1 MTSVKSR
8 INIEIEYPEM
18 RNIHPEDR
26 GHPSAVYE
34 MSIKDKPIVV
44 VLGKPK
50 YNFTDKDVV
59 YFPIYSL
66 ATDDTIEAQVGVFEI
81 LQADSLKIYDD
92 DGDIDIE
99 SLGEAVL
106 YPYMETSYQHLKSD
120 VYQILQKHSSGKEL
134 DKNSGKDLGKELDK
148 NSGKDSND
156 DFDDDATSIRV
167 PREKTMPASKKAA
180 EALESGIFT
189 IVEDIEKPPVLNE
202 ETQEEAD
209 EIQRKYKDKAHNPWI
224 QKFMK
229 NPHYDI
235 HDVESNGDCFF
246 AVIRD
251 AFHQIGYNTTVA
263 KLRAILAE
271 KADESVFRSYRD
283 IYLEILGGI
292 KEMDAEL
299 THIKKTV
306 EKDLKVKAK
315 AAKTAEETKE
325 ITGLA
330 KEYNAKYKKLLAD
343 KRDQEELIQTTVGT
357 GIRDIDT
364 LAKFKE
370 YVQTPGFW
378 ADEWAISALEYE
390 LKIKVMLFS
399 ELSYNDGSIH
409 TVMNCGIRDKRMP
422 ADELFEPKYYIM
434 TTYTGDHYKL
444 ITYKDKRIFAF
455 HEIPYHAKMLIVNKC
470 VEQTSGLYGRI
481 QDFRDL
487 LARKGIEP
495 EPMEGAAEDATE
507 DADALN
513 TDLYD
518 PEIQFNYYKR
528 ASKSEAPGKAS
539 GEKMVKGKEKDYTS
553 LKRVVDWRKKLDDS
567 WIVEPPIEIDGKRWA
582 SVAHFVAGARYKKG
596 YPDFYGLFSLD
607 SGSEIAKDTKMAED
621 ANSKSGKHEGTIIRP
636 AEVKID
642 PDYEGINGRII
653 EERKKALEHKFG
665 DNPELTQL
673 LLMTKDAKLA
683 IHFPKDRLEA
693 DMELM
698 KLRKELAHRN
708 R

>member
-8 INIEIEYPEM
+8 INQEIDYPEM

-50 YNFTDKDVV
+50 YNFIDKNVI
-59 YFPIYSL
+59 YYPIYSL
-66 ATDDTIEAQVGVFEI
+66 STDDTIEAQVGIFEI
-81 LQADSLKIYDD
+81 LQADSLKIFDN

-106 YPYMETSYQHLKSD
+106 YPYMEINYQKLKSD
-120 VYQILQKHSSGKEL
+120 VYRILQKHNI
-134 DKNSGKDLGKELDK
+134 DIDIDKDLGKEPK
-148 NSGKDSND
+148 NPDVELGETVA
-156 DFDDDATSIRV
+156 FDDDATSIRV
-167 PREKTMPASKKAA
+167 PKEKTMPASKKAT

-189 IVEDIEKPPVLNE
+189 IVDDIEKPPILNE

-209 EIQRKYKDKAHNPWI
+209 EIQHKYKDKAHNPWI

-229 NPHYDI
+229 NPHYAI

-283 IYLEILGGI
+283 IYLDILGGI

-299 THIKKTV
+299 THIKKVV
-306 EKDLKVKAK
+306 EKDLKVKSK

-325 ITGLA
+325 ITAQA
-330 KEYNAKYKKLLAD
+330 KEYNAKYKALVAK
-343 KRDQEELIQTTVGT
+343 KREQEELIQTTVGT
-357 GIRDIDT
+357 GIRDIDN

-370 YVQTPGFW
+370 YIQTSGFW
-378 ADEWAISALEYE
+378 ADEWAISTLEYE
-390 LKIKVMLFS
+390 LKLKIILFS

-409 TVMNCGIRDKRMP
+409 TVMNCGIRDKRLP
-422 ADELFEPKYYIM
+422 TNELFEPKYYII
-434 TTYTGDHYKL
+434 TTYSGDHYKL
-444 ITYKDKRIFAF
+444 ITYKDKRIFTF

-470 VEQTSGLYGRI
+470 VEQTSGMYSRI

-495 EPMEGAAEDATE
+495 DSAEGAAED
-507 DADALN
+507 DLDN
-513 TDLYD
+513 DLYD
-518 PEIQFNYYKR
+518 PDVQFNYYKR

-539 GEKMVKGKEKDYTS
+539 GEKMVKAKEKDYTA

-567 WIVEPPIEIDGKRWA
+567 WVTEPPIEIDGKRWA

-607 SGSEIAKDTKMAED
+607 SASEIAKDTKMAED
-621 ANSKSGKHEGTIIRP
+621 AISKTGKHEGTIIRP

-665 DNPELTQL
+665 DNHELTQL

-683 IHFPKDRLEA
+683 IHFPKDRVEA
-693 DMELM
+693 DMALM
-698 KLRKELAHRN
+698 RLRKELAHRN